1 MMIDMFVNVYLPRF
15 FDWVIETSI
24 MASILVCLILC
35 VKSLLRNKL
44 TPRWQYMLWMILI
57 VRLLL
62 PWSPDSSY
70 SIYSIL
76 LYSNGTPVIFHQ
88 DPVTVS
94 PTKERMQ
101 GSVDISDTKVITSED
116 NYASSSTQKDEES
129 KKQTHNNEKQDD
141 ETFSFYT
148 ILLYI
153 WLAGIIILSFTTII
167 MNRRLLLY
175 LKKQPVITDQRVV
188 RIFENCKKS
197 MSVQQD
203 TPLLLAGKISSPTV
217 FGFIRPKVLLS
228 NVHLKILDEQQLR
241 YIFYH
246 ELAHIKRRDVGVNWL
261 MHGLLILN
269 WFNPI
274 LWYAYSCMREDQELA
289 CDAFA
294 LTYIDSE
301 EQLAYGHTI
310 ITLLEHHS
318 GYYQVP
324 SLANLSR
331 NKRTLKRRILMIKKF
346 QKNSYR
352 WSAIGMMAII
362 TVATLSLVNANAEE
376 THPNSKD
383 SLLANSEDTPTSV
396 NKEDKASNSISMII
410 EKLYGAPEQVEQ
422 DFGNLK
428 DEYDPVFKNLV
439 GEYDTVYEEF
449 TVAQKYLTKE
459 EFELFVQ
466 LKQVELSMAK
476 KAVIQEGD
484 KKRYDYYNLW
494 STEDKKRVDELV
506 NETNS
511 LYKKIYK
518 HFTFTIEE
526 AEKLVDFP
534 IKKPDYIPEGYHS
547 VNEQV
552 DSSITIGKPKPV
564 VRTEYVDE
572 NDGQIIIEQSEVLGA
587 KEDPWNRKGFH
598 MFEEYELQFV
608 QDMEMIGGNQVTFG
622 KSSDSNITGMKMIV
636 PAKDGKSAYQI
647 VITVSTLNK
656 TELEKVMLSMLK

>member
-1 MMIDMFVNVYLPRF
+1 MFVHVYLPRF

-24 MASILVCLILC
+24 MASILVGLILC
-35 VKSLLRNKL
+35 VKILLRNKL

-76 LYSNGTPVIFHQ
+76 SYINGTPVIFHQ

-101 GSVDISDTKVITSED
+101 GSADIGDTKVITNED
-116 NYASSSTQKDEES
+116 TYTSSSTQKAEES

-175 LKKQPVITDQRVV
+175 IKKQPVITEQRIIK
-188 RIFENCKKS
+188 IFKNCKQS

-203 TPLLLAGKISSPTV
+203 IPLLLAGKISSPTV

-228 NVHLKILDEQQLR
+228 IVHMKVLDEQQLR
-241 YIFYH
+241 YIFHH

-261 MHGLLILN
+261 IHGLLILN

-294 LTYIDSE
+294 LTFIDPE
-301 EQLAYGHTI
+301 EQIAYGHTI
-310 ITLLEHHS
+310 ISLLEHYS
-318 GYYQVP
+318 SYYQVP
-324 SLANLSR
+324 GLANLSR

-346 QKNSYR
+346 KQNSYR
-352 WSAIGMMAII
+352 WSAFGV
-362 TVATLSLVNANAEE
+362 VAFIAVS
-376 THPNSKD
+376 SF
-383 SLLANSEDTPTSV
+383 SLLNARADESNKHQKEQTLEKIKTKETKKEENVSIHTVVEKIVGTKEQAHAELKISEDQY
-396 NKEDKASNSISMII
+396 KEMIDKIAAA
-410 EKLYGAPEQVEQ
+410 KK
-422 DFGNLK
+422 F
-428 DEYDPVFKNLV
+428 
-439 GEYDTVYEEF
+439 
-449 TVAQKYLTKE
+449 LTKKEFDTLVKLQEDWFTLEKKEIALGEMLNE
-459 EFELFVQ
+459 EEQNKL
-466 LKQVELSMAK
+466 
-476 KAVIQEGD
+476 
-484 KKRYDYYNLW
+484 
-494 STEDKKRVDELV
+494 
-506 NETNS
+506 ETNGNS
-511 LYKKIYK
+511 QGPLWEKVRK
-518 HFTFTIEE
+518 HFPSTIED
-526 AEKLVDFP
+526 AKKLVDFP
-534 IKKPDYIPEGYHS
+534 IKKPNYMPEGYHL
-547 VNEQV
+547 VKEQV
-552 DSSITIGKPKPV
+552 DSDITIEKPNPV
-564 VRTEYVDE
+564 VRNEYIDE
-572 NDGQIIIEQSEVLGA
+572 DDGQIIIEQSEVLGA
-587 KEDPWNRKGFH
+587 KKDPWNRKGFH

-608 QDMEMIGGNQVTFG
+608 QGMEMLGGNQVTFG

-647 VITVSTLNK
+647 VITVSILNK
-656 TELEKVMLSMLK
+656 AELEKVMLSMLK

>member
-1 MMIDMFVNVYLPRF
+1 MIYIVLYSLSSRF

-24 MASILVCLILC
+24 MASILVGLILC
-35 VKSLLRNKL
+35 VKILLRNKL
-44 TPRWQYMLWMILI
+44 TPRWQYILWMILI

-76 LYSNGTPVIFHQ
+76 SYSNGTSDTFHQ
-88 DPVTVS
+88 EPVAVS
-94 PTKERMQ
+94 SSKERT
-101 GSVDISDTKVITSED
+101 DIDDTKIVTKKE
-116 NYASSSTQKDEES
+116 NYVSGLTQPVES
-129 KKQTHNNEKQDD
+129 KKQTYSNQKQNDD
-141 ETFSFYT
+141 TFSLYT
-148 ILLYI
+148 TALYI
-153 WLAGIIILSFTTII
+153 WLAGVIILAFATVI

-175 LKKQPVITDQRVV
+175 INKQPVITDE
-188 RIFENCKKS
+188 RIVKTFENCKKS

-203 TPLLLAGKISSPTV
+203 IPLLLAGKISSPTV
-217 FGFIRPKVLLS
+217 FGFFRPKVLLS
-228 NVHLKILDEQQLR
+228 SVHMKVLDDQQLR
-241 YIFYH
+241 YIFHH

-274 LWYAYSCMREDQELA
+274 LWYAYSCMREDQEMA

-310 ITLLEHHS
+310 ISLLEHYS

-346 QKNSYR
+346 QKRSYR
-352 WSAIGMMAII
+352 WSAVGMMAII

-383 SLLANSEDTPTSV
+383 SLLANAEDTPTSV

-410 EKLYGAPEQVEQ
+410 EKLYGTPEQVEQ

-428 DEYDPVFKNLV
+428 GEYDPIFKNLV

-459 EFELFVQ
+459 EFKLFVQ
-466 LKQVELSMAK
+466 LKQEELSMAK

-494 STEDKKRVDELV
+494 STEDKKRVDKLV

-518 HFTFTIEE
+518 YFTFTIEE
-526 AEKLVDFP
+526 AQRLVDFP
-534 IKKPDYIPEGYHS
+534 IKKPNYIPEGYHP
-547 VNEQV
+547 VKEQV
-552 DSSITIGKPKPV
+552 DSNITIGKPKPV
-564 VRTEYVDE
+564 VRTEYEDGAA
-572 NDGQIIIEQSEVLGA
+572 GQIVIEQSEVLGA
-587 KEDPWNRKGFH
+587 KADPWNRKGFH
-598 MFEEYELQFV
+598 MFEEYELEFV
-608 QDMEMIGGNQVTFG
+608 KGMERLGGNQVTFG
-622 KSSDSNITGMKMIV
+622 KSSDSNVTGMKMIV
-636 PAKDGKSAYQI
+636 PAKDGKGAYQI
-647 VITVSTLNK
+647 VITVSILNIA
-656 TELEKVMLSMLK
+656 ELEKIMHSMLN